1 MIYLHFKRRFL
12 QFARMKC
19 CVKRA
24 NLLSDRLCLSV
35 GRSVAFDF
43 RQPGIFRV
51 LPKND
56 RLNCDWKLEIPSVS
70 GKDMML
76 VWLKQCTLFDSMT

>member
-1 MIYLHFKRRFL
+1 MIFLHFKRRFL
-12 QFARMKC
+12 LFAPMKC

-35 GRSVAFDF
+35 GRSVACDF
-43 RQPGIFRV
+43 RQPGRV

-56 RLNCDWKLEIPSVS
+56 RLNCDWKLETPSVS
-70 GKDMML
+70 GKGMML